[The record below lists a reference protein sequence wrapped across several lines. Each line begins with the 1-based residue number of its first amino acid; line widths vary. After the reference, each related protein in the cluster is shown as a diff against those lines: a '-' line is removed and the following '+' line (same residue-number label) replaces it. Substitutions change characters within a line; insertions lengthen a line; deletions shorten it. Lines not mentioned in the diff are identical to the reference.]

1 MLLSHVNEQP
11 MSVMKK
17 AGFIEMV
24 GEENFLPNID
34 AALEKATALVTP
46 SAE

>member
-1 MLLSHVNEQP
+1 
-11 MSVMKK
+11 MSVMRK
-17 AGFIEMV
+17 AGFVNLV